1 MNCLTFQSCRI
12 SFFGIIGALMTRD
25 SALFLRIEGDAG
37 AGLLLFAIGIGLW
50 TFGLSRAGD
59 AKLIMRIGLP
69 APTSAS

>member
-1 MNCLTFQSCRI
+1 
-12 SFFGIIGALMTRD
+12 MTRD